1 VRCRCGEPVEDGD
14 TFCTRC
20 GYSIAAAPGAQAGVT
35 LLGAGRVVGAAPMPA
50 SGERRR
56 LNVAVVSIVVVLAI
70 ALVSV
75 ALVLGFGGGA
85 KTGVHQSRSAP
96 RHLAGSVPSSTAAPS
111 VPQWEEV
118 GRSVEGRP
126 LRLMKVGDGPRHVL
140 FVGGIHGTE
149 PQGAVAAAQLGQAFL
164 DAGLG
169 GSTTLWIVEDLNPDG
184 RAAGSRYNARGI
196 DLNRNF
202 PASNYVANDQ
212 VNHSGPEA
220 TSEPETRVLVQLLQ
234 QVMPT
239 LVIVCHADIPG
250 SGSDLPPYVNFD
262 GPGLADAEAFAQLSG
277 WPIVRS
283 DRLPSTPGSLGSYVG
298 VDGGTAI
305 LTLEFSRDSAADD
318 DWVASRSAILGV
330 IGG

>member
-1 VRCRCGEPVEDGD
+1 MRCRCGEPAEHGD

-20 GYSIAAAPGAQAGVT
+20 GSSIAAVPGAQVAVIPP
-35 LLGAGRVVGAAPMPA
+35 GAGRIVGMAPMPVNE
-50 SGERRR
+50 ERRR
-56 LNVAVVSIVVVLAI
+56 LNVAVVSIVGGLVI
-70 ALVSV
+70 TFVSV
-75 ALVLGFGGGA
+75 ALVLALGGGA
-85 KTGVHQSRSAP
+85 KTGVHQARSAP
-96 RHLAGSVPSSTAAPS
+96 RDLADSVPSSTAVPS

-126 LRLMKVGDGPRHVL
+126 LRLMKVGDGPRHVV

-164 DAGLG
+164 DVGLG

-184 RAAGSRYNARGI
+184 RAAGSRYNARGV

-220 TSEPETRVLVQLLQ
+220 TSEPETGVLVQLLQ
-234 QVMPT
+234 QVTPT
-239 LVIVCHADIPG
+239 LVVVCHADIPG

-262 GPGLADAEAFAQLSG
+262 GPGLAGSEAFSQLSG

-283 DRLPSTPGSLGSYVG
+283 DRLPPTPGSLGSYVG
-298 VDGGTAI
+298 VDQGTAI
-305 LTLEFSRDSAADD
+305 LTLEFSRDSVAGV
-318 DWVASRSAILGV
+318 DWDASRSAILGV